1 MRKYT
6 FGSLQNIEDKT
17 MKKKKTPTYNMTL
30 KQIEAERQKAWKDG
44 FQKGKDDSFDLMI
57 ALPMIIL
64 RDKYGFGAVRL
75 ERFIEQMI
83 DVFEAVYDGYVS
95 FSDLLETLKDETG
108 IDIRRPEKRE
118 TKSTN

>member
-1 MRKYT
+1 M
-6 FGSLQNIEDKT
+6 
-17 MKKKKTPTYNMTL
+17 TYD
-30 KQIEAERQKAWKDG
+30 QIEAERQKAFKDG
-44 FQKGKDDSFDLMI
+44 FIKGKDDSFDLMI

-108 IDIRRPEKRE
+108 IDIRKLGRRV
-118 TKSTN
+118 S